1 MMHISEDLIITK
13 SGASNQKGTS
23 KNPSFRRR
31 KESNLLILNDSDIRR
46 SDETRVFRSSRMY
59 DTEVLDFYLHKIAAT
74 PCLPTGMILILLASG
89 LVFRRWWLIGVALS
103 VFWLASTPVVA
114 GYLQYYVERGAIRI
128 KAMDAL
134 KVDAIVVLSGAGN
147 FSRRNAGID
156 LYRAGKAPLLMFTG
170 GWVPWA
176 ADKEPEGE
184 VSVRYALSL
193 GLPAGGVT
201 TTGKVMHTSEEAEAV
216 AVRLRELDSNF
227 KEVSPRIL
235 LVTSAAHMKRAKLL
249 FEHEGMLVNSF
260 PVSFLAQPQV
270 ELNPLSY
277 VPNPGALVQTELAW
291 RELCGQW
298 VYQFLFLISKF
309 QS

>member
-1 MMHISEDLIITK
+1 M
-13 SGASNQKGTS
+13 
-23 KNPSFRRR
+23 
-31 KESNLLILNDSDIRR
+31 DI
-46 SDETRVFRSSRMY
+46 
-59 DTEVLDFYLHKIAAT
+59 YLHKLLPF
-74 PCLPTGMILILLASG
+74 PCLPTGLVLLSLIAG
-89 LVFRRWWLIGVALS
+89 LIFRRWFFVGLALAT
-103 VFWLASTPVVA
+103 FWLASTPVLA
-114 GYLQYYVERGAIRI
+114 SLLLEYVEQGVIRI
-128 KAMDAL
+128 NTADAPS
-134 KVDAIVVLSGAGN
+134 VDAIVVLSGAGN

-156 LYRAGKAPLLMFTG
+156 LYKAGKAPLLMFTG
-170 GWVPWA
+170 GWVPWQA
-176 ADKEPEGE
+176 QKQPEGDI
-184 VSVRYALSL
+184 SVRYALGM
-193 GLPAGGVT
+193 GLSASAVS

-216 AVRLRELDSNF
+216 AVRLRELDPKF